1 MKNNKLA
8 ELNRGFSG
16 TALATATISVYPSLS
31 EAEDVWRNALDHCA
45 CFVFQTFEWH
55 ATWRDTVGLAEAVSE
70 HVVHIAAE
78 DGRTLLLLPLAIS
91 KHGNLRVLAFSGGM
105 LTDYNAPLID
115 GEFARTVDTREF
127 RRLWQTVLRLLP
139 RVDAV
144 WLQRMPKT
152 IDGVRNPMTELAR
165 VRHTDDAFAATLPHS
180 FTEFTSTR
188 STQFFAQIRR
198 HRRRLEKRGTVDVS
212 FPADS
217 DQRIEVVRVLAEQKS
232 NWLRNNGFA
241 NAFEQPATR
250 EFYEQLT
257 NRQIQAGN
265 ILVACLRVGDQIAAT
280 LWGAI
285 FGQRYYFLLPSYAEE
300 WRQYSAGRILTESVL
315 QRCIDQ
321 GDVRVFDLTLGDEGF
336 KRIWSDHLLSLH
348 EYLEARTLKGAAF
361 VAYRRVRNVFRSNR
375 RIRELVRALQAK
387 LRARAH
393 GGTLRN
399 QAGA

>member
-1 MKNNKLA
+1 MKNTTLA
-8 ELNRGFSG
+8 EFNRDFSG
-16 TALATATISVYPSLS
+16 TSLATATISVYPSLS
-31 EAEDVWRNALDHCA
+31 EAEGVWRNALDHCA

-55 ATWRDTVGLAEAVSE
+55 ATWRDTVGLANGVSE
-70 HVVHIAAE
+70 HVVHVAAE
-78 DGRTLLLLPLAIS
+78 DGRTLLLLPMTIS
-91 KHGNLRVLAFSGGM
+91 QHRNLRILAFSGGT

-115 GEFARTVDTREF
+115 GEFAHTVDTREF
-127 RRLWQTVLRLLP
+127 RRLWQSVLRLLP

-165 VRHTDDAFAATLPHS
+165 VRHTDDAFAANLPGS
-180 FTEFTSTR
+180 FREFTSTR

-198 HRRRLEKRGTVDVS
+198 HRRRLEKHGNVDVS

-217 DQRIEVVRVLAEQKS
+217 DQRTEVVRVLAEQKS
-232 NWLRNNGFA
+232 KWLRDSGFVD
-241 NAFEQPATR
+241 AFEHPATR
-250 EFYEQLT
+250 EFYERLT
-257 NRQIQAGN
+257 NRQIQAGK

-285 FGQRYYFLLPSYAEE
+285 FGRRYYFLLPSYAEE
-300 WRQYSAGRILTESVL
+300 WRNYSAGRILTESVL

-336 KRIWSDHLLSLH
+336 KRTWSDHSLSLH

-361 VAYRRVRNVFRSNR
+361 VAYRRLRNVFRSNR
-375 RIRELVRALQAK
+375 RIRKFARALLAR
-387 LRARAH
+387 LRARTH
-393 GGTLRN
+393 GGTLRS
-399 QAGA
+399 QAGT